1 MNLLNNHRLVEI
13 LRLLASILVCQ
24 LTGFIS
30 SLFASPSIP
39 TWYADLQKPS
49 FAPPNWVFAPVW
61 VSLYILM
68 GVALYLVWRRAG
80 EARVRPAVAAFIVQL
95 ALNALW
101 SPAFFGLQS
110 PLAGLI
116 VIVPLW
122 LAILATILS
131 FHKVSKGAA
140 LLLVPY
146 MLWVG
151 FAVVLNFDFLVLNTI
166 DQDRPKGN
174 KIGVGPGMRLHV
186 GIFSIE

>member
-1 MNLLNNHRLVEI
+1 MKSDQLTEI
-13 LRLLASILVCQ
+13 LKFLASILLCQ
-24 LTGFIS
+24 ATGFIS
-30 SLFASPSIP
+30 SLFANLSIP

-49 FAPPNWVFAPVW
+49 FAPPNWVFTPAW
-61 VSLYILM
+61 VVLYVLLGISF
-68 GVALYLVWRRAG
+68 YLVWRRAV
-80 EARVRPAVAAFIVQL
+80 EVRVRPAVAAFIVQL

-122 LAILATILS
+122 LAILATILT

-146 MLWVG
+146 ILWVT
-151 FAVVLNFDFLVLNTI
+151 FAAVLNLNFLILN
-166 DQDRPKGN
+166 R
-174 KIGVGPGMRLHV
+174 
-186 GIFSIE
+186 

>member
-1 MNLLNNHRLVEI
+1 LNLLNNHRLVEI

-122 LAILATILS
+122 LAILATILA
-131 FHKVSKGAA
+131 FLNVSKGAA

-151 FAVVLNFDFLVLNTI
+151 FAVVLNFGFLVLN
-166 DQDRPKGN
+166 R
-174 KIGVGPGMRLHV
+174 
-186 GIFSIE
+186 

>member
-1 MNLLNNHRLVEI
+1 LNLLNNHRLVEI

-61 VSLYILM
+61 VSLYILVNSAIGPAGRLALKPAMPGLPIAAIHLM

-122 LAILATILS
+122 LAILATILA
-131 FHKVSKGAA
+131 FLNVSKGAA

-151 FAVVLNFDFLVLNTI
+151 FAVVLNFDFLVLN
-166 DQDRPKGN
+166 R
-174 KIGVGPGMRLHV
+174 
-186 GIFSIE
+186 

>member
-68 GVALYLVWRRAG
+68 GVALYLIWRRAV
-80 EARVRPAVAAFIVQL
+80 EVRVRPAVAAFIVQL

-122 LAILATILS
+122 LAILATFLA
-131 FHKVSKGAA
+131 FLNVSKGAA

-151 FAVVLNFDFLVLNTI
+151 FAVVLNFDFLVLN
-166 DQDRPKGN
+166 R
-174 KIGVGPGMRLHV
+174 
-186 GIFSIE
+186 

>member
-1 MNLLNNHRLVEI
+1 MNNHRLVEI

-68 GVALYLVWRRAG
+68 GVALYLVWRSAG
-80 EARVRPAVAAFIVQL
+80 EVRVRPAVAAFIVQL

-122 LAILATILS
+122 LAILATILA
-131 FHKVSKGAA
+131 FLNVSKGAA

-151 FAVVLNFDFLVLNTI
+151 FAVVLNFGFLVLN
-166 DQDRPKGN
+166 R
-174 KIGVGPGMRLHV
+174 
-186 GIFSIE
+186 

>member
-1 MNLLNNHRLVEI
+1 MNNHRLVEI

-122 LAILATILS
+122 LAILATILA
-131 FHKVSKGAA
+131 FLNVSKGAA

-151 FAVVLNFDFLVLNTI
+151 FAVVLNFDFLVLN
-166 DQDRPKGN
+166 R
-174 KIGVGPGMRLHV
+174 
-186 GIFSIE
+186 